1 MNYGYICICGW
12 IGAKPTKKTIK
23 KIPYNICPSCSK
35 VVKEFVK
42 PLNERVGRCNLCG
55 NASFELSI
63 KNHYLYRTC
72 KCCGTILN
80 IDTKEVTNIGNMESG
95 KRL

>member
-42 PLNERVGRCNLCG
+42 PLNKRVGRCATCG
-55 NASFELSI
+55 NSKFKLSLNYHHLLRKCDICGEIFDTDTMQAI
-63 KNHYLYRTC
+63 K
-72 KCCGTILN
+72 KGEM
-80 IDTKEVTNIGNMESG
+80 K
-95 KRL
+95 